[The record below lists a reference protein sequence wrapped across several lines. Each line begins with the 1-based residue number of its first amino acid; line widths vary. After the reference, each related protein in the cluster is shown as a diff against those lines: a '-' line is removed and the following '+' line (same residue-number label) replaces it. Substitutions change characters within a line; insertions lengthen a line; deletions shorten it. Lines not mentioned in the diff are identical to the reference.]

1 MKINKVWLQMDIYLA
16 DYGNSNVFLADNIK
30 PFIEHLYTDKLIDSW
45 HYFREPYICLRILS
59 SSISMQYILY
69 DLIELLRHLK
79 VRKIIT
85 DYTVTEYNGEN
96 ILYGDN
102 VWELIYQQWEAM
114 SNLSLELCSNNPH
127 KGLPFYLARIVHLA
141 GNQLGFTI
149 DDEVEF
155 SIKWG
160 SKLINANNE
169 EYSSDIKD
177 KLSQVING
185 LKKHSNIK
193 GL

>member
-1 MKINKVWLQMDIYLA
+1 MKIGKVWLQMNINLA
-16 DYGNSNVFLADNIK
+16 DYDNSNVFLTDNIK

-59 SSISMQYILY
+59 SSVNMQYILY
-69 DLIELLRHLK
+69 DLLELLIKLK
-79 VRKIIT
+79 KIGIALN
-85 DYTVTEYNGEN
+85 YTSVEYNGESEF
-96 ILYGDN
+96 YGDN
-102 VWELIYQQWEAM
+102 VWELIYKQWEAM

-127 KGLPFYLARIVHLA
+127 KDLPFYLARIVHLA